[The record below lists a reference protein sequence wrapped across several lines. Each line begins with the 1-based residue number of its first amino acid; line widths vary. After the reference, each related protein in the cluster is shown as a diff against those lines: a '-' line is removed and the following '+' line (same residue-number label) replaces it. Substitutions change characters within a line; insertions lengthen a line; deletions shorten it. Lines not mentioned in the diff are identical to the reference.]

1 MRGNAADFV
10 ILGGTVVTGTAGYAQ
25 AVAVTAGIISG
36 VGSEDEVLALRGAG
50 TEVVDLHGATLL
62 PGLIEPHTHPDLSA
76 QCYAM
81 ADVSGFS
88 HSSAHEVEASLRRS
102 LAAVRKGEWV
112 FAFGLDP
119 MLTPDLG
126 VWDRHRLDALA
137 PLNAVVVML
146 QSMHTVFVNSAAL
159 RAAGIEDDTPD
170 PEGGGHFLRD
180 GEGHL
185 TGAAVEQPAINA
197 FMRFFDQS
205 VGTWKANLRAQY
217 RRYRDAGITT
227 VGIAGLFVPEE
238 LMPAF
243 ESVTRE
249 APVRAVAYL
258 HQRDAGSST
267 LKPGDGDD
275 RLRYQGVKFW
285 YDGSPYSGTMLLDE
299 PYLESPLACH
309 VLGIAPGTRGQ
320 ANFEPIRLL
329 ATLKTLREQGWQVIT
344 HVQGDRGSRE
354 ILDVYEQALA
364 GNRNGDHRWRLEH
377 CALISERDIDRAAR
391 LGVALSFHVNHVR
404 YYGPELRDAII
415 GRRRADRL
423 MPLATALRRGHRISL
438 HADSPMYPAAPLDLV
453 RTAVTRRMRTG
464 EQLAPDEGISV
475 EQALRAVTIDAA
487 WQLFA
492 DDRLGSI
499 ENGKLADFTIVDR
512 NPLAIPA
519 ERLDEIEI
527 LGTWSGGR
535 PTEA

>member
-1 MRGNAADFV
+1 
-10 ILGGTVVTGTAGYAQ
+10 
-25 AVAVTAGIISG
+25 
-36 VGSEDEVLALRGAG
+36 
-50 TEVVDLHGATLL
+50 
-62 PGLIEPHTHPDLSA
+62 
-76 QCYAM
+76 
-81 ADVSGFS
+81 
-88 HSSAHEVEASLRRS
+88 
-102 LAAVRKGEWV
+102 
-112 FAFGLDP
+112 
-119 MLTPDLG
+119 
-126 VWDRHRLDALA
+126 
-137 PLNAVVVML
+137 
-146 QSMHTVFVNSAAL
+146 
-159 RAAGIEDDTPD
+159 
-170 PEGGGHFLRD
+170 
-180 GEGHL
+180 
-185 TGAAVEQPAINA
+185 
-197 FMRFFDQS
+197 
-205 VGTWKANLRAQY
+205 
-217 RRYRDAGITT
+217 
-227 VGIAGLFVPEE
+227 
-238 LMPAF
+238 MPAF

-391 LGVALSFHVNHVR
+391 LRVALSFHVNHVR
-404 YYGPELRDAII
+404 YYGPELRDARFEDR
-415 GRRRADRL
+415 GVERGLRHERTRSEDRDRL
-423 MPLATALRRGHRISL
+423 PGQLGQGAK
-438 HADSPMYPAAPLDLV
+438 
-453 RTAVTRRMRTG
+453 RTG
-464 EQLAPDEGISV
+464 EQLGPEEGISV
-475 EQALRAVTIDAA
+475 QQALRAVTIDAA